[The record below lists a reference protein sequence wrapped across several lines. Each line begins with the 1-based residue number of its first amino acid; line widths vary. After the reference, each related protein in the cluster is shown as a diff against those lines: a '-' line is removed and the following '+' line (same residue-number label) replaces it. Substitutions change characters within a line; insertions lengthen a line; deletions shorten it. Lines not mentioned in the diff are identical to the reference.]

1 MYHIIVNMYLEN
13 LFPKEISVAM
23 GDIKHKYTSN
33 ILTFSLTIVEA
44 LFF

>member
-1 MYHIIVNMYLEN
+1 MYHIIVNIYLEN
-13 LFPKEISVAM
+13 LFPKEM
-23 GDIKHKYTSN
+23 GDITHKYTSN